1 MDQSVTADEMP
12 AVKPRAEVELF
23 RQTRQ
28 LSRFPQLEHPTRHEQ
43 QLRPHSYSTTALIKQ
58 LSAAIMPTFWD
69 LPRNVRDKIYRFSL
83 VQEGVIDPDDFK
95 KACGI
100 KSDWW
105 LRERGMPFLLQLC
118 ERTEQEAAEIFFGE
132 NTFFARITETHVWHG
147 MIYPRHFKLIRKFSV
162 GGWDWPETYGPG
174 YTSGFRMLR
183 SFKSLD
189 TVTVTINEQE
199 SLEDLLSHRS
209 TIKWHKSLGLSP
221 QLHLKVLN
229 FNGIPG
235 LRSLRNIYRINFK
248 SKSLR
253 QRTATGD
260 GDEFE
265 RGDIVGGF
273 LDTTLRQE
281 IAGPI
286 KPKK

>member
-1 MDQSVTADEMP
+1 
-12 AVKPRAEVELF
+12 
-23 RQTRQ
+23 
-28 LSRFPQLEHPTRHEQ
+28 
-43 QLRPHSYSTTALIKQ
+43 
-58 LSAAIMPTFWD
+58 
-69 LPRNVRDKIYRFSL
+69 
-83 VQEGVIDPDDFK
+83 
-95 KACGI
+95 
-100 KSDWW
+100 
-105 LRERGMPFLLQLC
+105 
-118 ERTEQEAAEIFFGE
+118 
-132 NTFFARITETHVWHG
+132 
-147 MIYPRHFKLIRKFSV
+147 
-162 GGWDWPETYGPG
+162 
-174 YTSGFRMLR
+174 
-183 SFKSLD
+183 
-189 TVTVTINEQE
+189 VTVTINEQE

-235 LRSLRNIYRINFK
+235 LRSLRNIHRVNFK

-260 GDEFE
+260 GDDDE

-281 IAGPI
+281 IAGPT